1 MTDTRNTDARIQR
14 TYDQLLQALTEL
26 LTEKTFDEVRV
37 KDICERAGVHRST
50 FYDHFEDKYHLL
62 TFAVQELMDILV
74 IALPNND
81 EASYRH
87 VIARIFKYFLNNKQV
102 YSLLLLDPRNASA
115 RAIFQEEFT
124 RALKSLYKSA
134 RTVESM
140 VDVNLRCHFFTGGLF
155 SVLCWWLENDAQI
168 PLPQITG
175 RFAQLFPLGLTA
187 PLKKDSET
195 PPVIWN

>member
-1 MTDTRNTDARIQR
+1 MTEPKNTDARIQR

-62 TFAVQELMDILV
+62 TFGVQELMDILV
-74 IALPNND
+74 VALPNND

-87 VIARIFKYFLNNKQV
+87 VITRIFKYFLKNKQE
-102 YSLLLLDPRNASA
+102 YSLLFLDPRNASA
-115 RAIFQEEFT
+115 KAIFQEEFT
-124 RALKSLYKSA
+124 RALKGLYKSA
-134 RTVESM
+134 HTGESM

-155 SVLCWWLENDAQI
+155 SVLCWWLENDTQI
-168 PLPQITG
+168 PLPQIAG
-175 RFAQLFPLGLTA
+175 RFAQLFSLGLT
-187 PLKKDSET
+187 T
-195 PPVIWN
+195 PPKKGSGISPIAWN